1 MDNPLI
7 TVAMPVFNGDSYLN
21 LAIDSI
27 INQTYLNWEMIA
39 IDDGST
45 DKSLAILLDYQL
57 RDKRIKVISRENKG
71 IAYTLNQCIENA
83 NGDFIARMDADDISM
98 PTRLELQLNA
108 FKVDS
113 SLDLIATNVFFTDER
128 NTIVG
133 ELECLTEHASICKR
147 PWVGFLM
154 PHPTWLGRAEW
165 FKKYQYA
172 VPAPYLCEDQ
182 DLLLRAHMN
191 SKFAVLPVFLL
202 KYRLRAKFSIVKKI
216 KTRLSL
222 LKHQLRFFFTKK
234 SYINLVFSICSFVFF
249 CAKDLIKK
257 IKITL
262 KHHYI

>member
-7 TVAMPVFNGDSYLN
+7 TIVMPVFNGDAYLN

-45 DKSLAILLDYQL
+45 DNSLAILLDYQL

-71 IAYTLNQCIENA
+71 IAYTLNQCIEYA
-83 NGDFIARMDADDISM
+83 NGTFIARMDADDISM

-108 FKVDS
+108 FKADP
-113 SLDLIATNVFFTDER
+113 SLDLIATNAFFIDKK

-133 ELECLTEHASICKR
+133 DLVCLTQHANICKR

-154 PHPTWLGRAEW
+154 PHPTWLGRADW
-165 FKKYQYA
+165 FKKYLYA
-172 VPAPYLCEDQ
+172 VAAPYLCEDQ
-182 DLLLRAHMN
+182 ELLLRAHMD

-262 KHHYI
+262 KQHCI

>member
-7 TVAMPVFNGDSYLN
+7 SIAMPVFNAESYLN

-27 INQTYLNWEMIA
+27 IGQTYLNWEMIA

-45 DKSLAILLDYQL
+45 DNSLAILLDYQL
-57 RDKRIKVISRENKG
+57 KDKRIKVISRENKG

-83 NGDFIARMDADDISM
+83 KGDFIARMDADDISM

-108 FKVDS
+108 FKADS
-113 SLDLIATNVFFTDER
+113 SLDLIATNIFFTDEQ

-133 ELECLTEHASICKR
+133 ELECLTEHVSICKR

-165 FKKYQYA
+165 FRKYRYA
-172 VPAPYLCEDQ
+172 IPAPYLCEDQ
-182 DLLLRAHMN
+182 DLLLRAHMD
-191 SKFAVLPVFLL
+191 SKFAVLPVFLF

-222 LKHQLRFFFTKK
+222 LKHQLRFFITKK
-234 SYINLVFSICSFVFF
+234 SYVNLALSICAFVFF
-249 CAKDLIKK
+249 CAKDLITK

-262 KHHYI
+262 KLYYI